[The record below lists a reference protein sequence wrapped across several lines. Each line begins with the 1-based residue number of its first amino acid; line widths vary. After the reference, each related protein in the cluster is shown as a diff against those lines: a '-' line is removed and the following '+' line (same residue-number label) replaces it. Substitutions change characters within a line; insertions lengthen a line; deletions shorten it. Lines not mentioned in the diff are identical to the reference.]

1 MECEHAGVRALTKED
16 KCQVRQIN
24 QAKLMA
30 SQKKH
35 RYCIPY
41 TIFAIVGQRLGCVPC
56 PSTTLARLFRC
67 TMFAHDTLIQSE
79 IEMQVIAN
87 LQNTVP
93 GDPPPRR
100 AIIQQRRCETSGQL
114 P

>member
-1 MECEHAGVRALTKED
+1 
-16 KCQVRQIN
+16 
-24 QAKLMA
+24 
-30 SQKKH
+30 
-35 RYCIPY
+35 
-41 TIFAIVGQRLGCVPC
+41 
-56 PSTTLARLFRC
+56 
-67 TMFAHDTLIQSE
+67 MFAHDTLIQSE